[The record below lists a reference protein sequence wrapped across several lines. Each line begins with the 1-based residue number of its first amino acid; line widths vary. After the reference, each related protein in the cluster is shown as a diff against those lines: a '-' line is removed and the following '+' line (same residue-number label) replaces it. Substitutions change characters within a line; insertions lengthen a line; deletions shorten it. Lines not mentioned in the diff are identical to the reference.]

1 MYAYEIPGMRF
12 SLPAGAGVA
21 QHRFVSANGDSA
33 GIQATD
39 ATAII
44 GVSMNEAKAGEVL
57 EVADGLVIVEAA
69 GAITAGVKVTSD
81 ATGKAVAGDGVA
93 VAITA
98 ASGAGE
104 LVTVKL

>member
-12 SLPAGAGVA
+12 SLPAGAEVA
-21 QHRFVSANGDSA
+21 QHRFVSANSDSA

-39 ATAII
+39 STAII

-57 EVADGLVIVEAA
+57 EIADGLVIVEAA

-81 ATGKAVAGDGVA
+81 TAGKAVAGDGVA